1 MHLEIEPVSFKVVG
15 RLTGVRPKKLHR
27 WYKEVLSGYVQA
39 QQNGEI
45 ARHDIITRGGE
56 RKRVPILEPGHIGAH
71 MAIDEKYLNE
81 EFYTVLTNAETGKI
95 ALLAQTTDKKELV
108 ELVSQFGD
116 KRLEVKTISRDLS
129 PVYDWVCRESFW
141 NAGQVADKFHV
152 IKLAAEQLQE
162 LRIYLRQQE
171 LSRIKQQQAH
181 HYKREFKKQQQA
193 QQLGANYKVEKFV
206 CRHPIMSN
214 GETLL
219 QLLARSRYLLFKM
232 PNRWNE
238 NQQQRAQALFE
249 YCPQLKQVYEI
260 VVQLRH
266 WYNASNIGKPKAT
279 IVRQLNKWYKQAK
292 ELLIDEV
299 ENIAALIQRHEG
311 VILNYFIHGR
321 TNAIAEA
328 TNNKLQRFISANY
341 GIREI
346 DFFFFRA
353 KTYFA
358 STSK

>member
-1 MHLEIEPVSFKVVG
+1 MHLEIEPVSFKLVG
-15 RLTGVRPKKLHR
+15 RLTGVRSRKLHR

-39 QQNGEI
+39 QENGQI
-45 ARHDIITRGGE
+45 ARHDIITKDGE
-56 RKRVPILEPGHIGAH
+56 RKRVPILEPAHMSAH

-95 ALLAQTTDKKELV
+95 AMLAQTTDKKELV
-108 ELVSQFGD
+108 ELISQFGD

-141 NAGQVADKFHV
+141 NAAQVADKFHV
-152 IKLAAEQLQE
+152 IQLATEQLQE

-171 LSRIKQQQAH
+171 LSRIKEQQAI
-181 HYKREFKKQQQA
+181 HYKTEFKKQQQA
-193 QQLGANYKVEKFV
+193 QQLGADYRVEKFAY
-206 CRHPIMSN
+206 RHPIMSN

-232 PNRWNE
+232 PHKWND
-238 NQQQRAQALFE
+238 NQQQRAEALFE
-249 YCPQLKQVYEI
+249 YCPQLKQVYDI
-260 VVQLRH
+260 VVKLRH
-266 WYNASNIGKPKAT
+266 WYSRTNIGKSKAT
-279 IVRQLNKWYKQAK
+279 LVRQLNKWYRQAK
-292 ELLIDEV
+292 ELLLDEV
-299 ENIAALIQRHEG
+299 ENIAALIQRHQG
-311 VILNYFIHGR
+311 VILNYFIYGQ

-328 TNNKLQRFISANY
+328 TNNKLQRFISTNY

-346 DFFFFRA
+346 DFFFYRA
-353 KTYFA
+353 NIYFA